1 MNPMYP
7 DDYADEIDPRKPFL
21 PGLKHKFIPDITS
34 IDVHGASPAS
44 GWSENRLPPE
54 GMIRANISSQ
64 AAPPETVSEQGASDM
79 GGLVMGG
86 EPERTERMGY
96 LYLDS
101 EQNLREFKPSKWDER
116 DVYKVMEKSL
126 MSNGVAKHSAQ
137 RIMEG
142 IKSNPRVNKNMFIER
157 FRRTDGPASY
167 SKSQLDQW
175 SKNMI
180 KTHRVRIDPRMQL
193 NSKYGPVT
201 MTGYSSRDMADINRY
216 RFTLPWF
223 REDYE
228 NKIRKAATQR
238 MKQYTK
244 AINSGNQARI
254 LAEGRLLEDEGF
266 KPTTMLNELIQAKAL
281 TPKQAE
287 KVMEIP
293 AGVRS
298 IIDTVITQHNKQMEH
313 DLAARGITMPAD
325 DENLTPEE
333 RKQRIAR
340 FRQHHRKE
348 YELFIKNTPLLLEY
362 QNHPQYGRLV
372 KMYLNAMPHGLLSAP
387 SAPRDLETEKP
398 EEEGFWS
405 GMMGSIK
412 NLWDAGNMQSGNAN

>member
-1 MNPMYP
+1 MNPMNPMYP
-7 DDYADEIDPRKPFL
+7 NDYADEVNPRMPFL
-21 PGLKHKFIPDITS
+21 SGLKHKYYADSMESDI
-34 IDVHGASPAS
+34 HGPSPAS
-44 GWSENRLPPE
+44 GWNEQRLPPE
-54 GMIRANISSQ
+54 EMIRASVSPQ
-64 AAPPETVSEQGASDM
+64 AASPETVSEQGASDM

-86 EPERTERMGY
+86 EPQPQRNLEQSYTE
-96 LYLDS
+96 LKP
-101 EQNLREFKPSKWDER
+101 EQKADER

-142 IKSNPRVNKNMFIER
+142 IKGNPRVNKNMFMER
-157 FRRTDGPASY
+157 FSRRDGPVGY

-201 MTGYSSRDMADINRY
+201 MTGYSSRDMADINRH

-223 REDYE
+223 KEDYE

-244 AINSGNQARI
+244 ALDSGNQARI

-266 KPTTMLNELIQAKAL
+266 QPTTMLNELIQAKAL

-298 IIDTVITQHNKQMEH
+298 IIDSVITQHNSQMQD

-340 FRQHHRKE
+340 FRQNHRKE

-362 QNHPQYGRLV
+362 QSHPQYGRLV
-372 KMYLNAMPHGLLSAP
+372 KMYLNAMPNGLLSAP
-387 SAPRDLETEKP
+387 GDPRDLETEKP
-398 EEEGFWS
+398 KEEKSWFD
-405 GMMGSIK
+405 SIK
-412 NLWDAGNMQSGNAN
+412 GMFGGSESEDRKPEDVWKYR